1 MEKDLIADSADMAE
15 IFDALD
21 VGVFVT
27 DKNCKIVAIN
37 EFFGNVTTIA
47 REELVG
53 LPVQYMLDKGY
64 ISESV
69 CQKVAKDRRPT
80 TCILRYKNIDRE
92 VIVTG
97 KPVFDDKG
105 ELNYIV
111 CTLKDWDLLT
121 ELYKELHKIKKQ
133 SEHYRAQLHNIAIQ
147 QMEDAEYIAKDE
159 KTKKM
164 LQLATRIAKG
174 DSAVLIL
181 GESGVGKDMLAKFI
195 HRYSP
200 RYSEQGSF
208 VHVNCG
214 AIPES
219 LFEAEFFGYS
229 PGAFTGANKNGKPGL
244 LEIAD
249 KGTLFLDEIAE
260 LPLFMQAKLL
270 KVLQVRSITRVG
282 DTREKN
288 VDVKIIAAT
297 NKDLKKLVD
306 TGQFREDLYY
316 RLNVF
321 QVNIPS
327 LRQRRDDIPPLIS
340 HFLIKFNEK
349 YKQNKTIKPE
359 VVDAFMS
366 YSWPGNVR
374 ELMHTIERLVVLCPE
389 DIIDI
394 SHLPESFSE
403 NLLVTEAVKLSSTL
417 SLKSIIERVEKAVIL
432 NAITKTERLQD
443 TASQL
448 GLDLSTLT
456 RKKQKYGIFKK
467 GAAMHQKDA
476 EAHIDES

>member
-1 MEKDLIADSADMAE
+1 MEKDILTIQDMGYK
-15 IFDALD
+15 IIDALD

-27 DKNCKIVAIN
+27 DKNCNIVAVN
-37 EFFGNVTTIA
+37 EFFQNITTA
-47 REELVG
+47 ERKELTG
-53 LPVQYMLDKGY
+53 LPVQYLLDQGY
-64 ISESV
+64 IPESV
-69 CQKVAKDRRPT
+69 CQKVAKDHMPT
-80 TCILRYKNIDRE
+80 TSILRYKNSDRE

-97 KPVFDDKG
+97 NPVFDDNG
-105 ELNYIV
+105 ELKYIV
-111 CTLKDWDLLT
+111 CTLRDWNLLT
-121 ELYKELHKIKKQ
+121 TLYKEHHNKVHSEQ
-133 SEHYRAQLHNIAIQ
+133 SGAQAHNIA
-147 QMEDAEYIAKDE
+147 DLLRNDEYIAKDV

-164 LQLATRIAKG
+164 LQLAKRIAKG
-174 DSAVLIL
+174 DAAVLIL

-195 HRYSP
+195 HRH
-200 RYSEQGSF
+200 GSREKENF

-214 AIPES
+214 AIPET

-229 PGAFTGANKNGKPGL
+229 PGAFTGANKTGKLGL

-270 KVLQVRSITRVG
+270 KVLQARTITRVG

-297 NKDLKKLVD
+297 NKDLKMLVE

-327 LRQRRDDIPPLIS
+327 LRQRKDDIPPLIS
-340 HFLIKFNEK
+340 HFLAKFNGK
-349 YKQNKTIKPE
+349 YNQNKRITSV
-359 VVDAFMS
+359 VVDAFMH

-374 ELMHTIERLVVLCPE
+374 ELMHTIERLVVLSSE
-389 DIIDI
+389 DSIDI
-394 SHLPESFSE
+394 SHLPENFSE
-403 NLLVTEAVKLSSTL
+403 NLLVTEAVRMSGTV
-417 SLKSIIERVEKAVIL
+417 SLKNIIERVEKAVIL
-432 NAITKTERLQD
+432 NAITKTDRLQD

-467 GAAMHQKDA
+467 GAALHLVDA
-476 EAHIDES
+476 KVHND